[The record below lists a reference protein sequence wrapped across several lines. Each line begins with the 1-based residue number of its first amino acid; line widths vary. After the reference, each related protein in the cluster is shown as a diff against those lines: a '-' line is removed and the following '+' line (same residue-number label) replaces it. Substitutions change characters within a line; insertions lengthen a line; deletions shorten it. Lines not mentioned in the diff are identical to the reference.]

1 MTDFAMRDVGLV
13 ALAKRLSTGFRHH
26 LLMPSHGIQLRKRR
40 IDSLLWAR
48 HGGAPAAAS
57 AAAAAT
63 AAGPTAPELTAQPS
77 ASVATTAATHIQSVD
92 FTTLAACVAEL
103 QRNWLPAKVEQAVQ
117 VETSML
123 ALRLRTLRGN
133 AWLYLS
139 WHATTAHLGLSEQAP
154 ERGAVSEA
162 FQFGEQVN
170 SLTRGLVLSDVCQ
183 PHSWERVVQL
193 SLAPR
198 PTEPPVIN
206 LMCEVQGR
214 YSNVVVTDGDNKVLT
229 AGHQVGS
236 KSVLLLLDVRH
247 SVILYSPMSCCGSDL
262 MAEP

>member
-1 MTDFAMRDVGLV
+1 
-13 ALAKRLSTGFRHH
+13 
-26 LLMPSHGIQLRKRR
+26 
-40 IDSLLWAR
+40 
-48 HGGAPAAAS
+48 
-57 AAAAAT
+57 
-63 AAGPTAPELTAQPS
+63 
-77 ASVATTAATHIQSVD
+77 VD

-139 WHATTAHLGLSEQAP
+139 WHPNTAHVGLSERGP

-183 PHSWERVVQL
+183 PHPWERVVQL

-198 PTEPPVIN
+198 PAEPPVIS

-214 YSNVVVTDGDNKVLT
+214 YSNVVVTDGDKKVLT
-229 AGHQVGS
+229 AGHQVGITLGGFRVATLRPS
-236 KSVLLLLDVRH
+236 TACVASSASSMPPFGARRLAARCPACEQFK
-247 SVILYSPMSCCGSDL
+247 
-262 MAEP
+262 